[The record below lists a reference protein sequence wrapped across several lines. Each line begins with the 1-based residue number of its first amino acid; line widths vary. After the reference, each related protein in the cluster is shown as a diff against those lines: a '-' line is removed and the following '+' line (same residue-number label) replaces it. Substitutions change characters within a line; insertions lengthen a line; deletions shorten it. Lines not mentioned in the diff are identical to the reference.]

1 MGDSFYK
8 WKKRTNRECMK
19 SEKQIFTFR
28 WKCESERETHT
39 QRAWEPPHLIR
50 DSGVYGNVALA
61 TF

>member
-28 WKCESERETHT
+28 WKCESERDTHT
-39 QRAWEPPHLIR
+39 KRLVERKLFSHYCYNRSLR
-50 DSGVYGNVALA
+50 D
-61 TF
+61 

>member
-28 WKCESERETHT
+28 WKFVCGERE
-39 QRAWEPPHLIR
+39 R
-50 DSGVYGNVALA
+50 DSWREI
-61 TF
+61 